1 MGAGIRRSTP
11 GLDGLTPE
19 RCPPPSNSS
28 YIYMQPS
35 ICICPSTQTYN
46 TVAFKNIQHCCHLV
60 VLARQL
66 LTLSTCPRTSISC
79 VLWRRDFSL
88 FNFALFYLVLVVE
101 KKVSQVQADRK
112 EPKSW
117 DKVRTDGG
125 CGEVHL
131 WNFWWECCSSSCV
144 LTLMMLLWF
153 FYLLCLCS
161 GFQEMSL
168 LSSSS
173 YPQCKYS
180 M

>member
-1 MGAGIRRSTP
+1 MNQYGWRHQALYPWTGWTDTR
-11 GLDGLTPE
+11 E
-19 RCPPPSNSS
+19 MPSSLQLFL
-28 YIYMQPS
+28 YIHATIHMHLS
-35 ICICPSTQTYN
+35 IHT
-46 TVAFKNIQHCCHLV
+46 NIQHCCHLV

-66 LTLSTCPRTSISC
+66 LTLSTCPRTSTSC
-79 VLWRRDFSL
+79 VLWRPDFSL